1 MSVLSNLVYMLGLLA
16 VGVFARQ
23 VGVLTSTRND
33 YLTQFAFMIALPAL
47 VFTSTYAQPLES
59 VLSPQLLAGVWGVLA
74 IMLAVTYAVH
84 RRTSSAA
91 TRSVAM
97 VQSYHG
103 NLGFLGLP
111 IVAATFGGLATAKAS
126 LILGIVALTQIP
138 LTITI
143 LITLNGSDRSIL
155 REAATLAT
163 NPVLGALVL
172 GLGFSVIGA
181 GIPDVVHTTLGAI
194 ADLALP
200 IALIAVGASLSP
212 EFSGFDARTVGR
224 ITFLKTLVMP
234 AVAFGVFTTL
244 AVPTTTLQAGV
255 VMLAMPAAVSTYVYA
270 SELGG
275 NEALASVTVFATTVV
290 SLVLVFALIPFL
302 G

>member
-1 MSVLSNLVYMLGLLA
+1 VSVLSNLVYMLGLLG
-16 VGVFARQ
+16 VGVAARH
-23 VGVLTSTRND
+23 VGVLTPARSD
-33 YLTQFAFMIALPAL
+33 SLTWFAFTIALPAL

-59 VLSPQLLAGVWGVLA
+59 VLSPQLLFGVWGVLA
-74 IMLAVTYAVH
+74 TMVALSYAIH
-84 RRTSSAA
+84 RRDSSPG

-143 LITLNGSDRSIL
+143 LITVNGSDRSIL
-155 REAATLAT
+155 REAASLVT
-163 NPVLGALVL
+163 NPVIGALAL
-172 GLGFSVIGA
+172 GLGFSVAGI
-181 GIPDVVHTTLGAI
+181 GIPDVLHTTLGAL
-194 ADLALP
+194 AVLALP
-200 IALIAVGASLSP
+200 IALLAVGASLSP
-212 EFSGFDARTVGR
+212 EFSGFDVGTIAR
-224 ITFLKTLVMP
+224 ITALKTMVMP
-234 AVAFGVFTTL
+234 ALALGIFTVL
-244 AVPTTTLQAGV
+244 AVPLSTLQAGV

-275 NEALASVTVFATTVV
+275 NEELASIGVFVTTIA
-290 SLVLVFALIPFL
+290 SLLLVFALIPFL